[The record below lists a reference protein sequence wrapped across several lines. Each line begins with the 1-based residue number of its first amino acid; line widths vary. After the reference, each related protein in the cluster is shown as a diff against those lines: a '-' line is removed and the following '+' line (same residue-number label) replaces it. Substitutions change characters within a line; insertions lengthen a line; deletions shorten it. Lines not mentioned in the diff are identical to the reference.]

1 MFQTQLEKAKWMS
14 ILPTLNKLWL
24 YFSNWLQKK
33 LHLPY
38 YCPAMITRL
47 LPALVQTHLEKK
59 KKNNNVIYEHY
70 VLGTRCSPSIF
81 FQSAFKP
88 SASKTIISSGN
99 VPAEE

>member
-1 MFQTQLEKAKWMS
+1 
-14 ILPTLNKLWL
+14 
-24 YFSNWLQKK
+24 
-33 LHLPY
+33 
-38 YCPAMITRL
+38 MITRL

-99 VPAEE
+99 VPAEEWKEDNQSWSSGSPEALK